1 MLIKNDVFQINNS
14 KIQKFVF
21 DKEELKKGQQ
31 VNLGISINSSCS
43 EISENKYLNNMEIDI
58 NGDDNLRLNIKT
70 NNVIQVFSDSVDFEK
85 ELLKECIYIIYN
97 DMKRKIRV
105 MTRGFGISPL
115 ILPELQ
121 NLE

>member
-58 NGDDNLRLNIKT
+58 NGDDKLRLNIKT